1 MSEVMNT
8 SNRDPDTNWR
18 PYDISLIADFFM
30 REKAIRFITESNLIE
45 GIDRDPTQVEIEC
58 HIDFLRKPTIRVLDL
73 EQFVNVYQ
81 PGALLR
87 EEVGRDVR
95 VGNHIPP
102 PGGISIFYA
111 LEDLLVGIDDLTPY
125 EAHCRYETLHPFTD
139 GNGRSG
145 RMLWAWHMTK
155 RGANVPSEFLRLF
168 YYQALDEGR
177 K

>member
-1 MSEVMNT
+1 MAESEYTFKALTELLLRKNT
-8 SNRDPDTNWR
+8 IEFVLESNKIEGINRDP
-18 PYDISLIADFFM
+18 
-30 REKAIRFITESNLIE
+30 TEE
-45 GIDRDPTQVEIEC
+45 EIQC

-73 EQFVNVYQ
+73 ELFVNVYQ

-95 VGNHIPP
+95 IIDHTPP